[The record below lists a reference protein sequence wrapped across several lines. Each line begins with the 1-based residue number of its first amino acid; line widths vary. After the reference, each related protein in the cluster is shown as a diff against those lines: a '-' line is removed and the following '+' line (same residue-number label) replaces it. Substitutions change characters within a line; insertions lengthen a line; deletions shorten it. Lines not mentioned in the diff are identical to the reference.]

1 MSTQSAGLWRNSD
14 FVKLWV
20 AQTISL
26 LGSSVSFLALPLIA
40 VSLLNATPFQM
51 GVFTTMSTLPALLLG
66 LFAGVWVDR
75 HRRRPVLIATNLGQA
90 VLLIVISVA
99 AVLKVLRIE

>member
-1 MSTQSAGLWRNSD
+1 MNTPSRYGLWRNAD

-40 VSLLNATPFQM
+40 VSFLNATPVQM
-51 GVFTTMSTLPALLLG
+51 GVLAAVNTLPALLLG
-66 LFAGVWVDR
+66 LFAGVWV
-75 HRRRPVLIATNLGQA
+75 
-90 VLLIVISVA
+90 VIGTA
-99 AVLKVLRIE
+99 AARF